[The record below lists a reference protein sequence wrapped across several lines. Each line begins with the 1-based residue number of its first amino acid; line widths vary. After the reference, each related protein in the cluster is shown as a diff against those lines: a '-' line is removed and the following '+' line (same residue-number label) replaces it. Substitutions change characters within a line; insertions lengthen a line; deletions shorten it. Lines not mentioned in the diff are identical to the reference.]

1 VDAAGKVTESAGAGP
16 TGPYTLLLQ
25 PASPKSKGAIHTARA
40 AGLRNSQLRDMFVD
54 LQNITVARK
63 FDFRPRKTSTGTY
76 LIFIKFHGCI
86 LESPSHPYGRNSIEK
101 SMQIAESV
109 QTTTRQLGNSD
120 LQITA
125 IGFGAWAIGGGDW
138 QFGWGSQDD
147 NDSVAA
153 IQHALDLGINWIDTA
168 AVYGLGHSEEVVARA
183 LEGRQ
188 QKPYVFTKCTMIW
201 SKKFWQ
207 TKDQIH
213 RSLKRDSVRNELES
227 SLRRLKLDVIDL
239 YQIHWPDPE
248 DEIEEGW
255 ETLAKL
261 KQEGKVRY
269 IGVSN
274 FSVAQMERISKIAP
288 ITSLQPPYSMLNR
301 GVEKEI
307 LPYCQQHNIG
317 VINYS
322 PMVSGLLTGAM
333 TKERVA
339 QFPQDDWRRNNARFQ
354 EPQLSRNLKLVELLR
369 EIGSAHGRSPGEV
382 AIAWTLNNPAV
393 TAAIVGARNAKQV
406 DGIIGAATF
415 RLQPDEIARIEDF
428 LTANPVPVKPSK

>member
-1 VDAAGKVTESAGAGP
+1 ME
-16 TGPYTLLLQ
+16 
-25 PASPKSKGAIHTARA
+25 
-40 AGLRNSQLRDMFVD
+40 
-54 LQNITVARK
+54 
-63 FDFRPRKTSTGTY
+63 
-76 LIFIKFHGCI
+76 FHGCI
-86 LESPSHPYGRNSIEK
+86 LELTLHGYRRSSIEK
-101 SMQIAESV
+101 SMQTVESV
-109 QTTTRQLGNSD
+109 DMTTRQLGNSD
-120 LQITA
+120 MQITA
-125 IGFGAWAIGGGDW
+125 IGFGAWAIGGGGW

-153 IQHALDLGINWIDTA
+153 IQRALDLGINWIDTA

-188 QKPYVFTKCTMIW
+188 QKPYIFTKCSMIW

-207 TKDQIH
+207 TQDQIH
-213 RSLKRDSVRNELES
+213 RSLKSDSVRKELES
-227 SLRRLKLDVIDL
+227 SLRRLKMDAIDL

-248 DEIEEGW
+248 DQIEEGW
-255 ETLAKL
+255 ETLVKL
-261 KQEGKVRY
+261 KQEGKVRN

-307 LPYCQQHNIG
+307 LPYCKQHNIG

-333 TKERVA
+333 TKERMA
-339 QFPQDDWRRNNARFQ
+339 NLPQDDWRRNNARFQ

-382 AIAWTLNNPAV
+382 AIAWTLNNPAI

-428 LTANPVPVKPSK
+428 LTTNPVPTKPSK